1 VTVLRSYV
9 SGAWTEPTDEGRPV
23 LDAVTGEQVTR
34 VSSAGIDVAAALDY
48 GRATGGPALRELTFH
63 QRAGLLKSLGQ
74 MLREHRPELYALSA
88 RTGATLGDAK
98 FDVDGGIGVLLSYAS
113 RAKRE
118 LPNDVVL
125 AEGAVEPLGR
135 GGAFVGQHILT
146 SLRGVA
152 VQINAFNFPVWGPLE
167 KFAPAFIAG
176 VPTLVKPATQTAYL
190 TARLVELMLETGL
203 LPPGSLQL
211 VCGSASGLLD
221 HVGEQDLV
229 SFTGSAATAHQLR
242 AHPAVVSRSVR
253 FNAEADSLNCSIL
266 GPDAHA
272 GTPEFDLYVRQL
284 VTEMTVKAG
293 QKCTAIRRAFV
304 PAALAG
310 QVAEAVRDRLAAVV
324 VGNPAEDDV
333 RMGALASL
341 EQREEVRRSVK
352 ALLTAGHL
360 IFGDP
365 DRVEVVGASAERGA
379 FIAPLLLHSDDPGRP
394 EPHQVEA
401 FGPVSTI
408 IGYDGAAEVIELAA
422 RGRGS
427 LAGSVVTADAKFAR
441 DVVLGLAPWHGRLLV
456 LDRDDAPES
465 TGHGSPLPMLVHGGP
480 GRAGGGEEMG
490 GMRGVLHHMQ
500 RTAVQAS
507 PRVLS
512 AITGRWM
519 PGTERNTAGGHPF
532 RKSLADLRVGDSV
545 VAGPRRVTLAD
556 IEHFAEFTGDTFY
569 AHMDEEAARANPF
582 FDGRVAHGYLIVS
595 FAAGLFVQPDPG
607 PVLANYGLENL
618 RFLTPVYP
626 GDELTVTLTCKQ
638 ITPRED
644 AEHGEV
650 RWDADVTNQDGKS
663 VATYDVLTLVAKQWP
678 RADPRLSARLG
689 HRDGFGHLG
698 KHLTAV
704 DHDRL
709 PGDVTCLLGG
719 QEQRGVADVVD
730 AAQTAQRYRRRH
742 LGRVVLAEFSQAFGD
757 DVPRQHR
764 VDRDAA
770 GSQLDRGGPHE
781 AQLPGLAR
789 SVVRPARK
797 AGDRAGDG
805 RDEDDPAPA
814 RAGQGG
820 QAGLDREDGA
830 LQVDAEHLVEH
841 LLGHVRQPAVREDP
855 RVGAQNVDAAQ
866 PLLGDGRHPPA
877 VLPAGHVGLDERDLA
892 GRLGRGVEL
901 PGGGPGDVRITAGD
915 EDARAAAGE
924 HAGNPLADAA
934 AAAGYHHG
942 AAGDRCEHDSPLLSV
957 RAEV

>member
-1 VTVLRSYV
+1 
-9 SGAWTEPTDEGRPV
+9 
-23 LDAVTGEQVTR
+23 
-34 VSSAGIDVAAALDY
+34 
-48 GRATGGPALRELTFH
+48 
-63 QRAGLLKSLGQ
+63 
-74 MLREHRPELYALSA
+74 
-88 RTGATLGDAK
+88 
-98 FDVDGGIGVLLSYAS
+98 
-113 RAKRE
+113 
-118 LPNDVVL
+118 
-125 AEGAVEPLGR
+125 
-135 GGAFVGQHILT
+135 
-146 SLRGVA
+146 
-152 VQINAFNFPVWGPLE
+152 
-167 KFAPAFIAG
+167 
-176 VPTLVKPATQTAYL
+176 
-190 TARLVELMLETGL
+190 
-203 LPPGSLQL
+203 
-211 VCGSASGLLD
+211 
-221 HVGEQDLV
+221 
-229 SFTGSAATAHQLR
+229 
-242 AHPAVVSRSVR
+242 
-253 FNAEADSLNCSIL
+253 
-266 GPDAHA
+266 
-272 GTPEFDLYVRQL
+272 
-284 VTEMTVKAG
+284 MTVKAG

-352 ALLTAGHL
+352 ALLTAGRL

-427 LAGSVVTADAKFAR
+427 LVGSVVTADAEFAR
-441 DVVLGLAPWHGRLLV
+441 EVVLGLAPWHGRLLV

-490 GMRGVLHHMQ
+490 GMRGVMHHMQ
-500 RTAVQAS
+500 RTAIQAS

-512 AITGRWM
+512 AVTGRWM
-519 PGTERNTAGGHPF
+519 PGTGRNTAGGHPF
-532 RKSLADLRVGDSV
+532 RKSLAELRIGDSV

-678 RADPRLSARLG
+678 AGPRLSARLG
-689 HRDGFGHLG
+689 RRDGFGRLG
-698 KHLTAV
+698 EHLTAV

-709 PGDVTCLLGG
+709 PGDVTRLLGG

-730 AAQTAQRYRRRH
+730 AAQMAQRYRRRH
-742 LGRVVLAEFSQAFGD
+742 RGRVVLAEFGRAFGD

-781 AQLPGLAR
+781 AQLSGLAR

-841 LLGHVRQPAVREDP
+841 LLGHVRQPAVREDA

-877 VLPAGHVGLDERDLA
+877 VLPAGHVGLHERDLA
-892 GRLGRGVEL
+892 GGLGRGVEL
-901 PGGGPGDVRITAGD
+901 LGGGPGGVRITAGD
-915 EDARAAAGE
+915 EDPRAVAGE

-942 AAGDRCEHDSPLLSV
+942 AAGDRCEHDGPLSV